1 MLADPNS
8 RRRPRDINEYTGN
21 ELDAALA
28 LLTVDNADNKKKRK
42 QKEYW
47 SDSDN
52 DDWPKYDDDNEH
64 PYDPTIKV
72 PTEQRNVIN
81 LQQTANETKK
91 QPPSKRSRPTGN
103 APATSMERL
112 DYAIASRKNKPRGWS
127 LGGRKTKR
135 LAKRKTKRLA
145 KAGCYTNKTK
155 RLAKA
160 GCYTNKTKRLAK
172 RKTRRY
178 NKRGGVKQQKS
189 TAVKK
194 TNNQIKKHKPVRIY
208 GNDLYVQPAT
218 GNDYP
223 YIVEV
228 EDLNAPEGDNFAHMA
243 RLVGRDEDA
252 ITPTLNPDTGIFET
266 PK

>member
-8 RRRPRDINEYTGN
+8 RRRPSDINEYTED

-28 LLTVDNADNKKKRK
+28 LLADNKKKRK
-42 QKEYW
+42 QPEYW

-52 DDWPKYDDDNEH
+52 DDWPKYDHKNEH

-135 LAKRKTKRLA
+135 LAK
-145 KAGCYTNKTK
+145 AGCYTNKTK
-155 RLAKA
+155 R
-160 GCYTNKTKRLAK
+160 TTKRLAK

-189 TAVKK
+189 TGVKK
-194 TNNQIKKHKPVRIY
+194 TNNQIKKHKPVLIY

-228 EDLNAPEGDNFAHMA
+228 EDPNAPEGDNLAHMA

>member
-1 MLADPNS
+1 MLADPHSKQIPADKN
-8 RRRPRDINEYTGN
+8 NYTED
-21 ELDAALA
+21 ELQAALA
-28 LLTVDNADNKKKRK
+28 LLTDNNNKRK

-52 DDWPKYDDDNEH
+52 DDWPKYDHKNEH

-91 QPPSKRSRPTGN
+91 QPPSNRFRPSGN
-103 APATSMERL
+103 VPATSMERL

-135 LAKRKTKRLA
+135 KTKRLA

-155 RLAKA
+155 R
-160 GCYTNKTKRLAK
+160 KTK

-228 EDLNAPEGDNFAHMA
+228 EDPNAPEGDNFAHMA

-252 ITPTLNPDTGIFET
+252 ITPTLNPVTGMFET

>member
-1 MLADPNS
+1 MLADPHSKQIPADKN
-8 RRRPRDINEYTGN
+8 NYT
-21 ELDAALA
+21 EDEFQAALA
-28 LLTVDNADNKKKRK
+28 LLAHDNKKKRK

-52 DDWPKYDDDNEH
+52 DDWPKYDDKNEY
-64 PYDPTIKV
+64 PYDPTAEV
-72 PTEQRNVIN
+72 PAEKRKVIN
-81 LQQTANETKK
+81 LQQPPNETNKQ

-228 EDLNAPEGDNFAHMA
+228 EDPNAPEGDNFAHMA
-243 RLVGRDEDA
+243 RLVGRDENA